1 MSFCLFTVVIRLLTL
16 VIYLFMIVSHS
27 RAKSDSVTVGGAI
40 DPAKE
45 SLESVLN
52 ALEDG
57 K

>member
-1 MSFCLFTVVIRLLTL
+1 MFAHPDYFCYISV
-16 VIYLFMIVSHS
+16 MIVSHS
-27 RAKSDSVTVGGAI
+27 RAKLDSVTVGGAV

-45 SLESVLN
+45 SMESVLN

>member
-1 MSFCLFTVVIRLLTL
+1 MFAHPGYFVLYIRH
-16 VIYLFMIVSHS
+16 VMIVSHS
-27 RAKSDSVTVGGAI
+27 RAKLDSVTVGGAV

-45 SLESVLN
+45 SMESVLN